1 MACRVFI
8 RETWNKL
15 KAWQIGNNLLARES
29 YKQSLLENEKGQSIF
44 HQRNDRKILP
54 PNHITFHMYLHFVEF
69 NEIRE
74 QILQNI
80 NKNGDHSDIV

>member
-15 KAWQIGNNLLARES
+15 EAWQIGNNLLARES

-54 PNHITFHMYLHFVEF
+54 PNHITFHMYLYFVEF